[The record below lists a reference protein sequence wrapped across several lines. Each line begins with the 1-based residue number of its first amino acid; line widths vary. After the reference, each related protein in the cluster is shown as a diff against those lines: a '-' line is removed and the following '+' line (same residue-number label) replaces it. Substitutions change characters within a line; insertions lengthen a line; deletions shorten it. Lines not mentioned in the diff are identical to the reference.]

1 MTDQILN
8 LKEKVK
14 MRKKIVNSLLIFVFI
29 FLFNSFISVQNA
41 ISNTK
46 KNFLWKVQSKTNTLY
61 ILGSVH
67 FLKKEMYP
75 LNKKIEDSFD
85 KSEVLVVE
93 ANINDIGQIDIQRL
107 LETAFYSGN
116 ETLEKHVSR
125 ETYELVKKEFGGL
138 GVPLELI
145 NKQKPWF
152 LALTLTS
159 LELLKLG
166 FDPNYGI
173 DIYFLSKATG
183 GKKIKELESID
194 YQINLFSKFSDD
206 DQELFLLYTLKDIN
220 VLGRELDKLMEAW
233 TSGDTKS
240 MESIISKS
248 ITEDRKMS
256 LIYEK
261 IIYERNRNMAVRIEE
276 LLKTKETHFV
286 IVGAGHLI
294 GNKGIIEI
302 LRGKGYDVEQL

>member
-1 MTDQILN
+1 LTDQILN

-67 FLKKEMYP
+67 SLKKEMYP

-138 GVPLELI
+138 GVPPELI

-206 DQELFLLYTLKDIN
+206 DQEVFLLYTLKDIN
-220 VLGRELDKLMEAW
+220 VLGQELDKLMEAW

-240 MESIISKS
+240 MESIMSKS

-261 IIYERNRNMAVRIEE
+261 IIYERNRNMAARIEE

-286 IVGAGHLI
+286 IIGAGHLI

>member
-1 MTDQILN
+1 
-8 LKEKVK
+8 
-14 MRKKIVNSLLIFVFI
+14 MRKKIISLLPIFVFI

-41 ISNTK
+41 IPDTK

-61 ILGSVH
+61 ILGSIH

-75 LNKKIEDSFD
+75 LNKKIEDAFD

-138 GVPLELI
+138 GIPLELV

-159 LELLKLG
+159 MELVKLG
-166 FDPNYGI
+166 FDPSYGI
-173 DIYFLSKATG
+173 DIYFLSKATD
-183 GKKIKELESID
+183 KKNIKELESID
-194 YQINLFSKFSDD
+194 YQINLFSKFSDN

-220 VLGRELDKLMEAW
+220 VLGQEVDKLMQAW
-233 TSGDTKS
+233 TSGDTKT

-248 ITEDRKMS
+248 IGDDRRMS
-256 LIYEK
+256 SIYEK
-261 IIYERNRNMAVRIEE
+261 IIYERNRNMALRIEE
-276 LLKTKETHFV
+276 LLRTKQTHFV

>member
-1 MTDQILN
+1 
-8 LKEKVK
+8 
-14 MRKKIVNSLLIFVFI
+14 MRKKIISSLLIFVFI
-29 FLFNSFISVQNA
+29 FLFNSFISVQNV
-41 ISNTK
+41 IPDTK

-61 ILGSVH
+61 ILGSIH

-75 LNKKIEDSFD
+75 LNKKIEDAFD
-85 KSEVLVVE
+85 KSEVLVLE
-93 ANINDIGQIDIQRL
+93 ADINDIGQSDIQRL

-138 GVPLELI
+138 GIPLELV

-159 LELLKLG
+159 LELVKLG

-173 DIYFLSKATG
+173 DIYFLSKATDK
-183 GKKIKELESID
+183 KKIKELESID
-194 YQINLFSKFSDD
+194 YQINLFSKFSDE

-220 VLGRELDKLMEAW
+220 VLGQELDRLMQAW
-233 TSGDTKS
+233 TSGDTKT

-248 ITEDRKMS
+248 IRDDKRMS
-256 LIYEK
+256 SIYEK
-261 IIYERNRNMAVRIEE
+261 IIYERNRDMALRIEE
-276 LLKTKETHFV
+276 LLKTKETYFV

-302 LRGKGYDVEQL
+302 LKRKGYDVEQL

>member
-14 MRKKIVNSLLIFVFI
+14 MRKKIVSSLLILVFI

-125 ETYELVKKEFGGL
+125 ETYELVKREFGGL

-276 LLKTKETHFV
+276 LLKTKETYFV